1 MEAQAFADEAQRREW
16 IDAKGMRVF
25 SLWDPANPMR
35 EVDLFVENPI
45 SFSELWAR
53 SEVVTLGGVDA
64 RIASI
69 ADLIA
74 LKRLA
79 NRPSDLQ
86 DIEALTAIAAMRS
99 VR

>member
-1 MEAQAFADEAQRREW
+1 M
-16 IDAKGMRVF
+16 
-25 SLWDPANPMR
+25 
-35 EVDLFVENPI
+35 
-45 SFSELWAR
+45 
-53 SEVVTLGGVDA
+53 VTLGGVDA

-79 NRPSDLQ
+79 NRPSDQQ

-99 VR
+99 VP